1 MLKHCKEG
9 FPHIRNFQ
17 VSSDLKRILWYTKS
31 KSISEAQ
38 VAFDSIAQISSGQ
51 ISDNFK
57 RYPLKML
64 EEYSFSIFYY
74 KNKSNEVSSL
84 DITCKDEREFDLW
97 MIGVK
102 ALHSHNTNK
111 IINKYNLLYHSKS
124 FLSQVEKGNI
134 GVSSKFLFYENNE
147 IKDKEKKLENFMIS
161 RNLDKFELAKLLIT
175 LCNKIKD
182 LRNTVIELNEEEEI
196 KTGEM
201 KNDYDMVFAEE
212 AIVDDL
218 ETQKNQMVKLFNE
231 SERSLSIHLQDFL
244 NFFSLSKKNNS
255 ANLCKENEEEF
266 TKLYVELED
275 LHEKYLSI
283 NLDCSVQ
290 RNFNDF
296 FIRELDINLWKIEID
311 LENVS
316 DIINRF
322 KAPQNKGIIE
332 KLKNIFKYF
341 KK

>member
-1 MLKHCKEG
+1 
-9 FPHIRNFQ
+9 
-17 VSSDLKRILWYTKS
+17 
-31 KSISEAQ
+31 
-38 VAFDSIAQISSGQ
+38 
-51 ISDNFK
+51 
-57 RYPLKML
+57 
-64 EEYSFSIFYY
+64 
-74 KNKSNEVSSL
+74 
-84 DITCKDEREFDLW
+84 
-97 MIGVK
+97 
-102 ALHSHNTNK
+102 
-111 IINKYNLLYHSKS
+111 
-124 FLSQVEKGNI
+124 
-134 GVSSKFLFYENNE
+134 
-147 IKDKEKKLENFMIS
+147 MIS